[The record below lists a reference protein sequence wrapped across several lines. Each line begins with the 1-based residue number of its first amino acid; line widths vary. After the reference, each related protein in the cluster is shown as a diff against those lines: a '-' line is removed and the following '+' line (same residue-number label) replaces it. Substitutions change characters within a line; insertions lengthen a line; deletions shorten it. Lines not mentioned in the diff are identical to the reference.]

1 MWKVKHDVSFSDEID
16 FLDTILKAAGV
27 EDKRRFLSPSRS
39 DILDPFTLDNMTKGI
54 TLLHDFLCSEE
65 VFSKSVFVK
74 VDCDVDGF
82 TSASYLTQFIE
93 LINPDA
99 KVETRISF
107 NKEHGLKYEDVAHHT
122 SEDLGLIFIPDASIS
137 VDEAKRIKDNLNVP
151 IIILDHHIIEEK
163 DRDIFDYATVI
174 NCTEGQ
180 YNNPYLSG
188 VGVVHKFC
196 EAYCQQFNLSQNI
209 PLSYI
214 DLVALGMIADSMS
227 TISPE
232 NRYYIFEGLKEHNR
246 HNELIKEIALANEE
260 EMKLGHTITSYG
272 WVIAP
277 KINAAIRYGKEE
289 EQINLFRAIKGEQ
302 ESIEYQPRRKHK
314 EDPKPPIEIHS
325 LQKTM
330 ARVCNNIKQRQDT
343 EVRKYVTKIDETI
356 VAEKLNENSVII
368 INGTEIAMKNTV
380 TGLVANKIASKYKRP
395 VIILKSFSEEVFG
408 GSGRN
413 YGEGNLS
420 NLKDFLEASNI
431 FNKLAGHPNAFG
443 IEIKKDKIIELTEYC
458 NSHLSLADLITVHE
472 VDYEIL
478 ASRLKEQ
485 DVKDV
490 AENYQIWGNSVPEP
504 RFAITNIVI
513 PAQEIQAY
521 GENKNFIRFVY
532 NGITFIKKYCSK
544 NEYDE
549 MTLKGRN
556 TLGVNKKTLRMNVI
570 GQFIMTSW
578 EDKLIPEVK
587 ILHYDSEEWTNNNAN
602 KTATS
607 IDDDFFF

>member
-1 MWKVKHDVSFSDEID
+1 
-16 FLDTILKAAGV
+16 
-27 EDKRRFLSPSRS
+27 
-39 DILDPFTLDNMTKGI
+39 
-54 TLLHDFLCSEE
+54 
-65 VFSKSVFVK
+65 
-74 VDCDVDGF
+74 
-82 TSASYLTQFIE
+82 
-93 LINPDA
+93 
-99 KVETRISF
+99 
-107 NKEHGLKYEDVAHHT
+107 
-122 SEDLGLIFIPDASIS
+122 
-137 VDEAKRIKDNLNVP
+137 
-151 IIILDHHIIEEK
+151 
-163 DRDIFDYATVI
+163 
-174 NCTEGQ
+174 
-180 YNNPYLSG
+180 
-188 VGVVHKFC
+188 
-196 EAYCQQFNLSQNI
+196 
-209 PLSYI
+209 
-214 DLVALGMIADSMS
+214 MS